1 MTTSSRS
8 LPEAKARPLVSH
20 RWLLAGILL
29 LALAW
34 RLALWSQPLH
44 QPANDEVEYVQV
56 ARDLLGG
63 RGWQFYESYHW
74 LRAPLYPLFLAGSLF
89 LAGGDL
95 HRAALPN
102 ILLSVGLVGL
112 VYGIARE
119 LARPRPGEPDRSRRA
134 GLLAALIFALLQTN
148 ATFASLYMAETL
160 FAFLFAAA
168 LLLLLRWRRH
178 AEAWLPR
185 SWGGL
190 VVAGLLYGLAVLTR
204 SLPLA
209 FTPLVLLWIAWH
221 SSGVPGLRP
230 PAVLRAWLRQPQ
242 RLLPALLFLAVVV
255 ATVAPWTIRNCRA
268 YESCILVETG
278 LSYNLW
284 AFSEPR
290 EDRQTIFR
298 TLENISDPAARADEA
313 TSRGLERLREDP
325 AIMLRK
331 LLPEWVSVWAIKPI
345 QDRFLQESYYANP
358 PPLLFLAGLLLDDLL
373 YLGIAIA
380 AAFGAAG
387 ALLSRRPA
395 AVLPILWGLSV
406 VALTLVTHGEGRYRH
421 FFFMVMVPFA
431 ALALSGAAFPRE
443 TRQRRLTWGL
453 GGLLAAALA
462 ATILIFY
469 PWNWAG
475 RGAARSFHTAYGNL
489 QLSAG
494 SFAAAENAYWR
505 AISADATVDGW
516 LALGRLYEA
525 QGNTEQAEE
534 YFRLAHDQQV
544 PYAGG
549 PAHLGDFLR
558 KQGRSE
564 EARAAFIGRY
574 LDEQRIIDWSWNNLD
589 PQPQTHIDIG
599 DGLDFG
605 YVGGVY
611 PAEEIGGRSVRWTS
625 RRAMLRLPPGEGLLL
640 RAAAPRPDGDSVP
653 LQICSA
659 GECRTVELGADWREI
674 RLALPIREGQ
684 PVMLDSPTFYA
695 PDGRDLGVLLDAV
708 EVIANDER

>member
-1 MTTSSRS
+1 M
-8 LPEAKARPLVSH
+8 RPVAGH
-20 RWLLAGILL
+20 RLLLAGILL

-119 LARPRPGEPDRSRRA
+119 LARPRPNEPDRSRRA
-134 GLLAALIFALLQTN
+134 GLLAAMIFAGLQTN

-168 LLLLLRWRRH
+168 LLLLLRWQRLR

-185 SWGGL
+185 SL
-190 VVAGLLYGLAVLTR
+190 VLAGLLYGLAMLTR

-221 SSGVPGLRP
+221 SSGVTGLRP

-242 RLLPALLFLAVVV
+242 RLLPALLFLAIVV

-268 YESCILVETG
+268 YASCILVETG

-290 EDRQTIFR
+290 EDQQTISR
-298 TLENISDPAARADEA
+298 VLENIPDPAIRADEA
-313 TSRGLERLREDP
+313 TRRGLERLREDP
-325 AIMLRK
+325 AILLRK
-331 LLPEWVSVWAIKPI
+331 LLPEWVSVWSIKPI
-345 QDRFLQESYYANP
+345 QDRFLQESYYADP
-358 PPLLFLAGLLLDDLL
+358 PPLLFLAGLLFDDML

-380 AAFGAAG
+380 AVFGAVG

-406 VALTLVTHGEGRYRH
+406 VGLTLVTHGEGRYRH

-431 ALALSGAAFPRE
+431 ALALSGTTWPAERRA
-443 TRQRRLTWGL
+443 RRLAQGL
-453 GGLLAAALA
+453 GGLPAAALA

-469 PWNWAG
+469 PWNWAE
-475 RGAARSFHTAYGNL
+475 RGAARSVHTAYGNL
-489 QLSAG
+489 QLSVG
-494 SFAAAENAYWR
+494 NFAAAENAYWR
-505 AISADATVDGW
+505 AVSADATVDGW

-525 QGNTEQAEE
+525 QGDLAQAEE
-534 YFRLAHDQQV
+534 YYRLAHEQQV

-558 KQGRSE
+558 NQGRE
-564 EARAAFIGRY
+564 AEARAAFIGRY
-574 LDEQRIIDWSWNNLD
+574 LDEQRIVDWSWNNLD
-589 PQPQTHIDIG
+589 PPPQTRIDIG
-599 DGLDFG
+599 AGLDFG

-611 PAEEIGGRSVRWTS
+611 PAEDIGGRSVRWTG
-625 RRAMLRLPPGEGLLL
+625 RRAMLRLPAGAGLLL
-640 RAAAPRPDGDSVP
+640 RVTAPRPDAAPVP
-653 LQICSA
+653 LRVCSA
-659 GECRTVELGADWREI
+659 GVCRIVELGADWRTI
-674 RLALPIREGQ
+674 RLALPVTERA
-684 PVMLDSPTFYA
+684 PVILHSPTFHA

-708 EVIANDER
+708 EVITNDER